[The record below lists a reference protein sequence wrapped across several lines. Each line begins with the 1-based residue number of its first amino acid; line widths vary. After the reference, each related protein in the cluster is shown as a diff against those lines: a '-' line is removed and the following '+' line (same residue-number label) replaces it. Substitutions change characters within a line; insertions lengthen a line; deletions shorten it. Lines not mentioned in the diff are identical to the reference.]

1 MNPTPSRLPAGSF
14 LSLSWP
20 GAVPVSTSGAAAAVC
35 TNVRRVM
42 RATADLRRG
51 GCDPTRRRYH
61 AGDGRQAGNPRLG
74 RAAGGEENSGRTGF
88 SGCSGG
94 ADSGKLD
101 ATSALC
107 RSRSARGATGG
118 LSARVGEARADKPP
132 VAPRQVD
139 PAPPECCRRPRRASL
154 EFAMPRRSLPVAL
167 LLLAGAVAPG
177 QAPDP
182 SKLTIDRIFEGKD
195 FQGDPVAPPKWL
207 DAATYT
213 TTEPSKKVKGGSDIV
228 RYDAA
233 TGT

>member
-1 MNPTPSRLPAGSF
+1 MNPTPSRLAAGSF

-20 GAVPVSTSGAAAAVC
+20 GAVPVSTSGAA
-35 TNVRRVM
+35 
-42 RATADLRRG
+42 
-51 GCDPTRRRYH
+51 
-61 AGDGRQAGNPRLG
+61 Q
-74 RAAGGEENSGRTGF
+74 
-88 SGCSGG
+88 
-94 ADSGKLD
+94 
-101 ATSALC
+101 
-107 RSRSARGATGG
+107 
-118 LSARVGEARADKPP
+118 P

-207 DAATYT
+207 DAA
-213 TTEPSKKVKGGSDIV
+213 
-228 RYDAA
+228 
-233 TGT
+233 